1 MIKRLEVLIGNEHSY
16 PVRHRI
22 LNIVLLFGI
31 FISIVSTLFN
41 IWIGLDELLIA
52 VTIAATVLS
61 AVLYYVSFRQKKY
74 GTSAVLFFIGCIF
87 FTTPALWFFNAGI
100 SGPTTLF
107 AILFSSVITAL
118 LHGTRRIITLAVLII
133 ITLGLMLLEY
143 MHPGLVIAY
152 QSSFERFSD
161 ISAGFI
167 ITLFA
172 NTAFIAIIL
181 DYYTMEQQKSQEYFV
196 QIQKQQ
202 REIALQRD
210 LKVSNEMLQREIN
223 ERIQM
228 EYELRESERRFATA
242 FQASPLPM
250 CVVAAD
256 DGIFIDVNMSF
267 LQVFGFGYEE
277 IIGKSVSQLKLG
289 EQCETELVALLRKQQ
304 PVYNLKLT
312 FQTNNNDKERTGLFS
327 VERIEI
333 NGNACFLCTINDI
346 TEHIRLEKEMAR
358 LDHLNLIGEMA
369 ASLGHEVRN
378 PLTTVRG
385 FLQMFQRKPEYSGLS
400 EYFSL
405 MIEELDRANLII
417 KEFLSLAKNK
427 KIELAPNNLNS
438 IITKLYPLLQ
448 ADAVGA
454 GKNITLELG
463 EIADAMLDENEIR
476 QCILNF
482 VRNGLEA
489 TGHQGVV
496 VIQTAMEQ
504 EDVVLRIT
512 DNGKGIPP
520 EVLQK
525 FGTPFLTTKEN
536 GTGLGI
542 PICYQIA
549 ERHNAAITVKTG
561 SSGTTFQVTFK
572 SV

>member
-1 MIKRLEVLIGNEHSY
+1 MKKLEALIGNENVYS
-16 PVRHRI
+16 VKHRI
-22 LNIVLLFGI
+22 LNIVLLFGVLM
-31 FISIVSTLFN
+31 SICSTVFN
-41 IWIGLDELLIA
+41 IWIGLDALLIGITFVA
-52 VTIAATVLS
+52 IVLS
-61 AVLYYVSFRQKKY
+61 IVLYYVSFKQKKFIA
-74 GTSAVLFFIGCIF
+74 SVALFVIGCIF
-87 FTTPALWFFNAGI
+87 FLTPALWLFNCGI
-100 SGPTTLF
+100 AGPTALF
-107 AILFSSVITAL
+107 AIFFSTVITAL
-118 LHGTRRIITLAVLII
+118 LDGSKRIVTLLALIAITV
-133 ITLGLMLLEY
+133 GLMLLEY
-143 MHPGLVIAY
+143 LHPGLVIAY
-152 QSSFERFSD
+152 SGNFEHFSD
-161 ISAGFI
+161 MSTGFV
-167 ITLFA
+167 ITLVA
-172 NTAFIAIIL
+172 NAAFIAIIL
-181 DYYTMEQQKSQEYFV
+181 DYYTTEQQKSREYFA

-202 REIALQRD
+202 HQIALQRD
-210 LKVSNEMLQREIN
+210 LKVVNEKLQREIN
-223 ERIQM
+223 ERMQM
-228 EYELRESERRFATA
+228 ESELRESERRFAIA

-250 CVVAAD
+250 CIIAVD
-256 DGIFIDVNMSF
+256 KGTFIDVNTTF
-267 LQVFGFGYEE
+267 LQTFGFGYEE
-277 IIGKSVSQLKLG
+277 IIGKPFSQVKLG
-289 EQCETELVALLRKQQ
+289 ERWKTELAELLREEQ
-304 PVYNLKLT
+304 PVYNLKFT
-312 FQTNNNDKERTGLFS
+312 YHANHDDRERTGLLS

-346 TEHIRLEKEMAR
+346 TEHIHLEKEMAR

-385 FLQMFQRKPEYSGLS
+385 FLQMFQRKPEYQGLS

-427 KIELAPNNLNS
+427 KIELVPNNLNT

-454 GKNITLELG
+454 GKNITLQLG

-489 TGHQGVV
+489 TGHQGTV
-496 VIQTAMEQ
+496 VIQTDMEQ
-504 EDVVLRIT
+504 ENVILRIR

-520 EVLQK
+520 EILQK

-549 ERHNAAITVKTG
+549 ERHSATIAVDTG
-561 SSGTTFQVTFK
+561 PTGTTFQVTFK
-572 SV
+572 AA